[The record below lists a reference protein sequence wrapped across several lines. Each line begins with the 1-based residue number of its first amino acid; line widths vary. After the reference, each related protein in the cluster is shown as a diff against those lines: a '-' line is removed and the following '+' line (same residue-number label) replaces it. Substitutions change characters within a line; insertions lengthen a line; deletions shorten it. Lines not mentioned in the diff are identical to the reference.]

1 MIEYIK
7 KHILAV
13 LIGVLGFL
21 SAIVT
26 LFINVNELISIKFLI
41 FIIFVTCVIVSIL
54 IGFIVELL
62 KNSYNN
68 DTVNNLKLKNLNRST
83 EKGDVYLNK
92 SNIDFAYGDVVK
104 IYYLD
109 KDKIERFIG
118 IGIIGH
124 IQKEQNIC
132 HINFLLKENPNE
144 KTNEVYFSLKIN
156 KDELEL
162 LTSRD

>member
-83 EKGDVYLNK
+83 EKG
-92 SNIDFAYGDVVK
+92 
-104 IYYLD
+104 
-109 KDKIERFIG
+109 
-118 IGIIGH
+118 
-124 IQKEQNIC
+124 
-132 HINFLLKENPNE
+132 
-144 KTNEVYFSLKIN
+144 
-156 KDELEL
+156 
-162 LTSRD
+162 

>member
-26 LFINVNELISIKFLI
+26 LFINVNELISIKILI
-41 FIIFVTCVIVSIL
+41 FVIFITCVVISIL
-54 IGFIVELL
+54 IGFIIELL
-62 KNSYNN
+62 RNNYNDIN
-68 DTVNNLKLKNLNRST
+68 INNLKLKNLNKST
-83 EKGDVYLNK
+83 EKGEVFLNK

-118 IGIIGH
+118 IGIIVH

-162 LTSRD
+162 LTSKD

>member
-21 SAIVT
+21 SAVVT
-26 LFINVNELISIKFLI
+26 LFINVNEVVSIKILI
-41 FIIFVTCVIVSIL
+41 FLVFVSFVVVIIL
-54 IGFIVELL
+54 IGFIIELF
-62 KNSYNN
+62 KNNSNSNN
-68 DTVNNLKLKNLNRST
+68 INNLKLKNLNKST
-83 EKGDVYLNK
+83 EKGEVFLNK
-92 SNIDFAYGDVVK
+92 SNIDFDYGDVVK

-132 HINFLLKENPNE
+132 HINFLLKENSDE
-144 KTNEVYFSLKIN
+144 KINEVYFSLKIN
-156 KDELEL
+156 KDELAL
-162 LTSRD
+162 LTSKD